1 MPLRVTLLAGLLILS
16 CATFAQKNE
25 IDSLESLVKMV
36 PSDTNKVFLL
46 NRLVNALREKDNN
59 KALTYAQQAA
69 DLAQLLSDKKGLS
82 NAYENLGWILYRSGD
97 YSKSIEISTTALR
110 LAEEIGNKQSVARC
124 EVNIAAIYYEQKQ
137 YDKAIESFR
146 QGYNT
151 AEQLSDFVLMARCLN
166 NIAYTFV
173 SLQRFD
179 SATFFV
185 KKALKVS
192 ERSGARNLVAFS
204 YRTIGDI
211 EMAQNNVKNALKE
224 FEKCYEIAKTV
235 DNTFVTV
242 SVLHRLGKCHAALGE
257 FEVALGFLKENI
269 LIARKFGF
277 RDELERSYK
286 LIADIFFQKHD
297 INKAYFYQSAY
308 VDLHDSL
315 YNQRSSEQIALMQIR
330 FDTEIKQAQIELLT
344 KDAALQ
350 AEEIKQQRV
359 WIYFYVGCLTL
370 LLILAFVLFYNIQHT
385 KKAKVILE
393 EKNQAIQRQTQQLK
407 NVNASKDKL
416 FSIISH
422 DLRSPLASL
431 RALMEIASRA
441 GLTQDEFHEVSVSLT
456 KNLDSVYED
465 LDNLLLWAQTQL
477 KGMRSA
483 PEKIDIQKLAAEKI
497 ELYKNVAE
505 GKEITI
511 TNDLPPDLSVF
522 ADRNHVSLILRN
534 LIANAIKFNRRGG
547 SIHISAEE
555 DIDFCRISVVDS
567 GVGIPLD
574 DIQKLFNAE
583 THFTTPG
590 TNKERGLGI
599 GLLLTKEFVESNEG
613 TISVSSE
620 LGKGTSFTFTLRTV
634 AHPVFVS

>member
-1 MPLRVTLLAGLLILS
+1 MSLRVALLAGLLILS

-46 NRLVNALREKDNN
+46 NRLVTALREKDNN
-59 KALTYAQQAA
+59 KALTYAQQAS
-69 DLAQLLSDKKGLS
+69 DLAQLLGDKKGLS

-97 YSKSIEISTTALR
+97 YSKSIETSTNALK
-110 LAEEIGNKQSVARC
+110 LAEELGDKQSIARC
-124 EVNIAAIYYEQKQ
+124 QVNIAAIYYEQKR
-137 YDKAIESFR
+137 YEHAIASFR

-151 AEQLSDFVLMARCLN
+151 AEEIGDFVLMARCLN
-166 NIAYTFV
+166 NVAFTFV
-173 SLQRFD
+173 GLQQFD

-185 KKALKVS
+185 KKALKIS
-192 ERSGARNLVAFS
+192 EKSGAKNLVAFS
-204 YRTIGDI
+204 YRTMGDI
-211 EMAQNNVKNALKE
+211 EMAQNNVRGALHE
-224 FEKCYEIAKTV
+224 FEACYAIAKTI

-242 SVLHRLGKCHAALGE
+242 SVLHRLGKCHATLGE
-257 FEVALGFLKENI
+257 LDVALQFLKENI
-269 LIARKFGF
+269 VIARKFGF

-286 LIADIFFQKHD
+286 LLADIFFQKHD
-297 INKAYFYQSAY
+297 IDKAYFYQSAY
-308 VDLHDSL
+308 VSLHDSL
-315 YNQRSSEQIALMQIR
+315 YNQRNSEQIALMQIR

-350 AEEIKQQRV
+350 GEEIKQQRV

-370 LLILAFVLFYNIQHT
+370 LLILAFVLFYNIQQT
-385 KKAKVILE
+385 KKAKLILE
-393 EKNQAIQRQTQQLK
+393 EKNQAIQRQTQQLR

-441 GLTQDEFHEVSVSLT
+441 GLTQDEFHEVSLALS

-477 KGMRSA
+477 KGMRSV
-483 PEKIDIQKLAAEKI
+483 PEKIEIQKLAAEKI
-497 ELYKNVAE
+497 ELYKNAAE
-505 GKEITI
+505 AKQITI
-511 TNDLPPDLSVF
+511 TNDLPPELLVF

-534 LIANAIKFNRRGG
+534 LIANAIKFNQRGG
-547 SIHISAEE
+547 TIHISAEE
-555 DIDFCRISVVDS
+555 DLAFCRIFVVDS
-567 GVGIPLD
+567 GVGIRLD
-574 DIQKLFNAE
+574 DIHKLFNAE

-620 LGKGTSFTFTLRTV
+620 LGKGTTFTFTLKTAV
-634 AHPVFVS
+634 QEVLVS